1 MLTVERLARRVLRA
15 GRKEVTPYATYSCS
29 PRRFA
34 AVLDQRGI
42 RRLGAARL
50 PYWTRPAR
58 AVPRAVLPGRPRPR
72 RGVVDTLARLLPS
85 PRPDRLLGQSKVDRG
100 RPSAGGYPRPVG
112 WVLYPRRAGAA
123 QQGFPRDG
131 GDAPRG
137 PAHR

>member
-29 PRRFA
+29 ARRFA

-72 RGVVDTLARLLPS
+72 WGVVDTLARLLPS
-85 PRPDRLLGQSKVDRG
+85 PRPDRLLGQSQVDRG
-100 RPSAGGYPRPVG
+100 RPSAGGDSRPVG
-112 WVLYPRRAGAA
+112 GVFFAPLGR
-123 QQGFPRDG
+123 G
-131 GDAPRG
+131 GPKKLSSEG
-137 PAHR
+137 GE